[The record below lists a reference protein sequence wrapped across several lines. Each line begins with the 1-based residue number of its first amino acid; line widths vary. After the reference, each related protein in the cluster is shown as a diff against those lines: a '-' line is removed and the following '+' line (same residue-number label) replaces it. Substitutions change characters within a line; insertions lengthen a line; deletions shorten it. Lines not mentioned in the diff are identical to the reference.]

1 VGDKIDPKP
10 WRVYSSPFWR
20 CLQTIQP
27 TVDALSAAA
36 KGQGNEGGKRI
47 EIEKGAEFGIR
58 VENGIG

>member
-1 VGDKIDPKP
+1 
-10 WRVYSSPFWR
+10 
-20 CLQTIQP
+20 
-27 TVDALSAAA
+27 LSAAA